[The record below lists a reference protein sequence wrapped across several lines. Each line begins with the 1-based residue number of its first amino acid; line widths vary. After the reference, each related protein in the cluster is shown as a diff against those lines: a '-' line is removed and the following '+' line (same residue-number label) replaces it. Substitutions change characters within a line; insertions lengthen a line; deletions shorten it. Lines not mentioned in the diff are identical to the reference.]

1 MKKYLLMM
9 LMLVAICSTA
19 WAQTVTTDK
28 RFVRGA
34 TMAFG
39 RMTVSGI
46 ASSQIDEQG
55 FCYSTEKAEPT
66 VDDLTTKA
74 YLNNSGRIY
83 WLKELTPATKYYMR
97 AYVKTKSGE
106 AIYGDVI
113 KFYTIPKGQVK
124 LTMRTSGDENSN
136 RIKAAAET
144 AVEWWNNLT
153 EIKDFTTNIGYN
165 SGTPTAEC
173 SYGGWMSV
181 GSNTSYQ
188 RCGTIM
194 HEMLHGVGV
203 IPWAGTQ
210 WSKYD
215 LRSSKNGDG
224 YGSGY
229 WLGDRVTEVLSF
241 WDNKEFEQLN
251 GDYQHMWPY
260 GINGAHEDNG
270 SDVLY
275 IGNGLVCQALG
286 EDGLEHTDKH
296 FAEPYY
302 AIDVEDNVK
311 YYLKSENEDRGFYTS
326 YLVENEDGSLTWKE
340 IALADL
346 ASQDEAAWYITFTPE
361 NQFYQLRNAKTG
373 NYLYLNGNTA
383 KTIATASGN
392 TDFHVM
398 KARVDAVDTKTENP
412 NPRGYWLLH
421 HAARNPRALAAA
433 TNGRVATETFNI
445 GNGATTQRWL
455 ILTAEQAAEVDNVG
469 IGAFRKQV
477 ADILSQLREL
487 RSVPHSEDTEGTDE
501 ILDRVIAEVES
512 QAASATS
519 AAQVSQLV
527 EQARQ
532 AVFNFLSNATPTDI
546 EQPFNVSLLIMNPGL
561 DEKEGWV
568 GAPTLNYSC
577 GEFFEVAFDFNQTLT
592 NMPAGTYV
600 LRAQAFQRA
609 GLAETAYRA
618 YINGTTSRISTFLYA
633 GSHSARV
640 HNICD
645 YGQEKKLGVGNEQEV
660 GDPVI
665 YIPNDMRSAANYFK
679 QGFYD
684 NEVATELKEDGSEMK
699 IGIRC
704 KNGNSHYW
712 SIFDNFRLFYYGSMP
727 LDVVTGV
734 EAYTQPF
741 PDGKGTVATAIYD
754 LSGRKVGEVSGKQ
767 GLPLQLPKGIYIL
780 NGKKVVVK

>member
-1 MKKYLLMM
+1 MKKYLLMV
-9 LMLVAICSTA
+9 LMLVTIGSTA

-46 ASSQIDEQG
+46 ATTQIAEQG

-66 VDDLTTKA
+66 VDDQTTKA

-113 KFYTIPKGQVK
+113 KFYTIPKGNITWNFHNRGDAATEKRISDAVNSACDYFNNMTCVVK
-124 LTMRTSGDENSN
+124 TFDVTYSP
-136 RIKAAAET
+136 
-144 AVEWWNNLT
+144 
-153 EIKDFTTNIGYN
+153 
-165 SGTPTAEC
+165 GTPTADC
-173 SYGGWMSV
+173 NYTDQPWMNV
-181 GSNTSYQ
+181 GANTSYQ

-194 HEMLHGVGV
+194 HEMEHGLGV
-203 IPWAGTQ
+203 IPYSTQ
-210 WSKYD
+210 WSGNV
-215 LRSSKNGDG
+215 LRSGNGT
-224 YGSGY
+224 GY
-229 WLGDRVTEVLSF
+229 WLGDRVTEALCF
-241 WDNKEFEQLN
+241 WDNNTTSQLN
-251 GDYQHMWPY
+251 GDTQHMWPY

-270 SDVLY
+270 SEALY
-275 IGNGLVCQALG
+275 LANAMLCQALG
-286 EDGLEHTDKH
+286 EDGLEHTGSH
-296 FAEPYY
+296 FADPYY
-302 AIDVEDNVK
+302 AINVEDNVK
-311 YYLKSENEDRGFYTS
+311 YYLKNENEDRGFYTS
-326 YLVENEDGSLTWKE
+326 YLVENEDGTLSWKE

-445 GNGATTQRWL
+445 RNNATTQRWL
-455 ILTAEQAAEVDNVG
+455 ILTAEEAAEVDNVG
-469 IGAFRKQV
+469 IGAFRQQV

-501 ILDRVIAEVES
+501 TLDRVIAEVES

-519 AAQVSQLV
+519 SAQVSQLV

-532 AVFNFLSNATPTDI
+532 AVFNFLANATPTDI

-561 DEKEGWV
+561 DETEGWV
-568 GAPTLNYSC
+568 GAPTMNYSC

-600 LRAQAFQRA
+600 LHAQAFQRA

-684 NEVATELKEDGSEMK
+684 NEVATEIKEDGSELK

-704 KNGNSHYW
+704 KNGNTHYW

-741 PDGKGTVATAIYD
+741 TEGKGTVATAIYD
-754 LSGRKVGEVSGKQ
+754 LSGRKVGEVSGRQ
-767 GLPLQLPKGIYIL
+767 SLPQQLPKGIYIF

>member
-1 MKKYLLMM
+1 MKKYLLMV
-9 LMLVAICSTA
+9 LMLVTIGSTA

-46 ASSQIDEQG
+46 ATSQIAEQG

-66 VDDLTTKA
+66 VDDQTTKA

-113 KFYTIPKGQVK
+113 KFYTIPKGNITWNFHNRGDAATEKRISDAVNSACDYFNNMTCVVK
-124 LTMRTSGDENSN
+124 TFDVTYSP
-136 RIKAAAET
+136 
-144 AVEWWNNLT
+144 
-153 EIKDFTTNIGYN
+153 
-165 SGTPTAEC
+165 GTPTADC
-173 SYGGWMSV
+173 NYTDQPWMNV
-181 GSNTSYQ
+181 GANTSYQ

-194 HEMLHGVGV
+194 HEMEHGLGV
-203 IPWAGTQ
+203 IPYSTQ
-210 WSKYD
+210 WSGNV
-215 LRSSKNGDG
+215 LRSGNGT
-224 YGSGY
+224 GY
-229 WLGDRVTEVLSF
+229 WLGDRVTEALCF
-241 WDNKEFEQLN
+241 WDNNTTSQLN
-251 GDYQHMWPY
+251 GDTQHMWPY

-270 SDVLY
+270 SEVLY
-275 IGNGLVCQALG
+275 LANAMLCQALG
-286 EDGLEHTDKH
+286 EDGLEHTGSH
-296 FAEPYY
+296 FADPYY
-302 AIDVEDNVK
+302 AINVEDNVK
-311 YYLKSENEDRGFYTS
+311 YYLKNENEDRGFYTS
-326 YLVENEDGSLTWKE
+326 YLVENEDGTLSWKE

-373 NYLYLNGNTA
+373 NYLYLNGNTV
-383 KTIATASGN
+383 KTIGTASGN

-433 TNGRVATETFNI
+433 ANGRVATETFNI
-445 GNGATTQRWL
+445 RNNATTQRWL
-455 ILTAEQAAEVDNVG
+455 ILTAEEAAEVDNVG

-501 ILDRVIAEVES
+501 TLDRVIAEVES

-519 AAQVSQLV
+519 SAQVSQLV

-532 AVFNFLSNATPTDI
+532 AVFNFLANATPTDI

-561 DEKEGWV
+561 DETEGWV
-568 GAPTLNYSC
+568 GAPTMNYSC

-600 LRAQAFQRA
+600 LHAQAFQRA

-633 GSHSARV
+633 GSHSVRV

-684 NEVATELKEDGSEMK
+684 NEVATEIKEDGSELK

-704 KNGNSHYW
+704 KNGNTHYW

-741 PDGKGTVATAIYD
+741 TDGKGTVATSIYD
-754 LSGRKVGEVSGKQ
+754 LSGRKVGEVSGRQ
-767 GLPLQLPKGIYIL
+767 SLPLQLPKGIYIF

>member
-1 MKKYLLMM
+1 
-9 LMLVAICSTA
+9 MLVTIGSTA

-46 ASSQIDEQG
+46 ATSQIAEQG

-66 VDDLTTKA
+66 VDDQTTKA

-113 KFYTIPKGQVK
+113 KFYTIPKGNITWNFHNRGDAATEKRISDAVNSACDYFNNMTCVVK
-124 LTMRTSGDENSN
+124 TFDVTYSP
-136 RIKAAAET
+136 
-144 AVEWWNNLT
+144 
-153 EIKDFTTNIGYN
+153 
-165 SGTPTAEC
+165 GTPTADC
-173 SYGGWMSV
+173 NYTDQPWMNV
-181 GSNTSYQ
+181 GANTSYQ

-194 HEMLHGVGV
+194 HEMEHGLGV
-203 IPWAGTQ
+203 IPYSTQ
-210 WSKYD
+210 WSGNV
-215 LRSSKNGDG
+215 LRSGNGT
-224 YGSGY
+224 GY
-229 WLGDRVTEVLSF
+229 WLGDRVTEALCF
-241 WDNKEFEQLN
+241 WDNNTTSQLN
-251 GDYQHMWPY
+251 GDTQHMWPY

-270 SDVLY
+270 SEVLY
-275 IGNGLVCQALG
+275 LANAMLCQALG
-286 EDGLEHTDKH
+286 EDGLEHTGSH
-296 FAEPYY
+296 FADPYY
-302 AIDVEDNVK
+302 AINVEDNVK
-311 YYLKSENEDRGFYTS
+311 YYLKNENEDRGFYTS
-326 YLVENEDGSLTWKE
+326 YLVENEDGTLSWKE

-373 NYLYLNGNTA
+373 NYLYLNGNTV
-383 KTIATASGN
+383 KTIGTASGN

-433 TNGRVATETFNI
+433 ANGRVATETFNI
-445 GNGATTQRWL
+445 RNNATTQRWL
-455 ILTAEQAAEVDNVG
+455 ILTAEEAAEVDNVG

-501 ILDRVIAEVES
+501 TLDRVIAEVES

-519 AAQVSQLV
+519 SAQVSQLV

-532 AVFNFLSNATPTDI
+532 AVFNFLANATPTDI

-561 DEKEGWV
+561 DETEGWV
-568 GAPTLNYSC
+568 GAPTMNYSC

-600 LRAQAFQRA
+600 LHAQAFQRA

-633 GSHSARV
+633 GSHSVRV

-684 NEVATELKEDGSEMK
+684 NEVATEIKEDGSELK

-704 KNGNSHYW
+704 KNGNTHYW

-741 PDGKGTVATAIYD
+741 TDGKGTVATSIYD
-754 LSGRKVGEVSGKQ
+754 LSGRKVGEVSGRQ
-767 GLPLQLPKGIYIL
+767 SLPLQLPKGIYIF

>member
-1 MKKYLLMM
+1 MKKYLLLA

-39 RMTVSGI
+39 RMTVTGL
-46 ASSQIDEQG
+46 ASSQIEEQG

-97 AYVKTKSGE
+97 AYVKTKSGD

-113 KFYTIPKGQVK
+113 KFYTIPKGNITWNFHNKGDAATEKRITDAVNSACDYFNNMTCVVK
-124 LTMRTSGDENSN
+124 TFDVTYSP
-136 RIKAAAET
+136 
-144 AVEWWNNLT
+144 
-153 EIKDFTTNIGYN
+153 
-165 SGTPTAEC
+165 GTPTADC
-173 SYGGWMSV
+173 NYQAQPWMNV
-181 GSNTSYQ
+181 GANTSYQ
-188 RCGTIM
+188 RTGTIM
-194 HEMLHGVGV
+194 HEMEHGLGV
-203 IPWAGTQ
+203 IPYSTQ
-210 WSKYD
+210 WSGSV
-215 LRSSKNGDG
+215 LRSGNGT
-224 YGSGY
+224 GY
-229 WLGDRVTEVLSF
+229 WLGDRVTEALCF
-241 WDNKEFEQLN
+241 WDNSSTSRLN
-251 GDYQHMWPY
+251 GDTQHMWPY

-270 SDVLY
+270 SEVLY
-275 IGNGLVCQALG
+275 LGNAMLCQALG
-286 EDGLEHTDKH
+286 EDGLEHTGNH
-296 FAEPYY
+296 FADPYY

-311 YYLKSENEDRGFYTS
+311 YYLKNENEDRGFYTS
-326 YLVENEDGSLTWKE
+326 YLVENEDGTLTWKE

-373 NYLYLNGNTA
+373 NYLYLNGNTV

-501 ILDRVIAEVES
+501 TLDRVIAEVES

-532 AVFNFLSNATPTDI
+532 AVFNFLANATPTDI

-561 DEKEGWV
+561 DETEGWV

-704 KNGNSHYW
+704 KNGNTHYW

-767 GLPLQLPKGIYIL
+767 NLPLQLPKGIYIL

>member
-1 MKKYLLMM
+1 MKKYLLMV
-9 LMLVAICSTA
+9 LMLVTIGSTA

-46 ASSQIDEQG
+46 ASSQIAEQG

-66 VDDLTTKA
+66 VDDETTKA

-106 AIYGDVI
+106 AIYGDAI
-113 KFYTIPKGQVK
+113 KFYTIPKGNITWNFHNRGDAATEKRISDAVNSACDYFNNMTCVVK
-124 LTMRTSGDENSN
+124 TFDVTYSP
-136 RIKAAAET
+136 
-144 AVEWWNNLT
+144 
-153 EIKDFTTNIGYN
+153 
-165 SGTPTAEC
+165 GTPTADC
-173 SYGGWMSV
+173 NYTDQPWMNV
-181 GSNTSYQ
+181 GANTSYQ

-194 HEMLHGVGV
+194 HEMEHGLGV
-203 IPWAGTQ
+203 IPYSTQ
-210 WSKYD
+210 WSGNV
-215 LRSSKNGDG
+215 LRSGNGT
-224 YGSGY
+224 GY
-229 WLGDRVTEVLSF
+229 WLGDRVTEALCF
-241 WDNKEFEQLN
+241 WDNTTTSQLN
-251 GDYQHMWPY
+251 GDTQHMWPY

-270 SDVLY
+270 SEVLY
-275 IGNGLVCQALG
+275 LANAMLCQALG
-286 EDGLEHTDKH
+286 EDGLEHTGSH
-296 FAEPYY
+296 FADPYY
-302 AIDVEDNVK
+302 AINVEDNVK
-311 YYLKSENEDRGFYTS
+311 YYLKNENEDRGFYTS
-326 YLVENEDGSLTWKE
+326 YLVENEDGTLSWKE

-373 NYLYLNGNTA
+373 NYLYLNGNTV

-445 GNGATTQRWL
+445 RNNATTQRWL
-455 ILTAEQAAEVDNVG
+455 ILTAEEAAEVDNVG

-501 ILDRVIAEVES
+501 TLDRVIAEVES

-519 AAQVSQLV
+519 SAQVSQLV

-532 AVFNFLSNATPTDI
+532 AVFNFLANATPTDI

-561 DEKEGWV
+561 DETEGWV
-568 GAPTLNYSC
+568 GAPTMNYSC

-600 LRAQAFQRA
+600 LHAQAFQRA

-684 NEVATELKEDGSEMK
+684 NEVATEIKEDGSELK

-704 KNGNSHYW
+704 KNGNTHYW

-734 EAYTQPF
+734 EVYTQPF
-741 PDGKGTVATAIYD
+741 TDGKGTVSTAIYD
-754 LSGRKVGEVSGKQ
+754 LSGRKVGEVSGRQ
-767 GLPLQLPKGIYIL
+767 SLPLQLPKGIYIF
-780 NGKKVVVK
+780 NGKKMVIK

>member
-1 MKKYLLMM
+1 MKKFLLMV
-9 LMLVAICSTA
+9 LMLVVTTVAAT
-19 WAQTVTTDK
+19 AQTVTTDK
-28 RFVRGA
+28 RFARGA

-39 RMTVSGI
+39 RMTVTGLS
-46 ASSQIDEQG
+46 SSQIAEQG

-66 VDDLTTKA
+66 VDDQTTKSF
-74 YLNNSGRIY
+74 LTNNGRIY
-83 WLKELTPATKYYMR
+83 WLKDLTPATKYYMR
-97 AYVKTKSGE
+97 AYVKTKSGD
-106 AIYGDVI
+106 ALYGDVI
-113 KFYTIPKGQVK
+113 KFYTIPKGEVK
-124 LTMRTSGDENSN
+124 LSMRTSGDDNSN

-181 GSNTSYQ
+181 GPNTSYQ
-188 RCGTIM
+188 RCGTIL
-194 HEMLHGVGV
+194 HELLHGVGV

-241 WDNKEFEQLN
+241 WDNKDFEQLN

-270 SDVLY
+270 TDVLY
-275 IGNGLVCQALG
+275 IGNGLICQALG

-302 AIDVEDNVK
+302 AINVEDDVK
-311 YYLKSENEDRGFYTS
+311 YYLKNENEDRGFYTS
-326 YLVENEDGSLTWKE
+326 YLVENEDGTLSWKE

-346 ASQDEAAWYITFTPE
+346 TTRDDAAWYITFTPT
-361 NQFYQLRNAKTG
+361 NQFYQLHNAKTG
-373 NYLYLNGNTA
+373 NYLYMTGSTA
-383 KTIATASGN
+383 KTIATTSGN

-398 KARVDAVDTKTENP
+398 KARIDAADTHTDEP

-421 HAARNPRALAAA
+421 HASRNPRALSAAA
-433 TNGRVATETFNI
+433 NGRVATETFNI
-445 GNGATTQRWL
+445 SNNATTQRWL

-469 IGAFRKQV
+469 MGAFRKQV
-477 ADILSQLREL
+477 ADILSQLRGL
-487 RSVPHSEDTEGTDE
+487 RSVPHTEDTEGTDAKLDNIIDE
-501 ILDRVIAEVES
+501 IEGKSAT
-512 QAASATS
+512 ATS
-519 AAQVSQLV
+519 AVQVAELV
-527 EQARQ
+527 EEARQ
-532 AVFNFLSNATPTDI
+532 AVFDFLANATPTDMD
-546 EQPFNVSLLIMNPGL
+546 QPFNVSLLIKNPGL
-561 DEKEGWV
+561 DDTEGWLGV
-568 GAPTLNYSC
+568 PTLSYSC
-577 GEFFEVAFDFNQTLT
+577 GEFFEVAFDYNQTLE

-600 LRAQAFQRA
+600 LHAQAFQRA
-609 GLAETAYRA
+609 GIAETAYRA
-618 YINGTTSRISTFLYA
+618 YINGTTTRISTFLYA
-633 GSHSARV
+633 GSRSERV

-645 YGQEKKLGVGNEQEV
+645 YGQENKLGVGDEVAV

-665 YIPNDMRSAANYFK
+665 YIPNDMKSAANYFK

-684 NEVATELKEDGSEMK
+684 CEVATELTEDGSKLK

-704 KNGNSHYW
+704 KNGNSSYW
-712 SIFDNFRLFYYGSMP
+712 SIFDNFRLYYYGSIP
-727 LDVVTGV
+727 LDVVTGI
-734 EAYTQPF
+734 ETQPITER
-741 PDGKGTVATAIYD
+741 KEAEATAIYD
-754 LSGRKVGEVSGKQ
+754 LSGRKVSSSSSE
-767 GLPLQLPKGIYIL
+767 LPKGIYIQ
-780 NGKKVVVK
+780 NGRKFVVK

>member
-28 RFVRGA
+28 RYARGA

-46 ASSQIDEQG
+46 ASTQIEEQG

-66 VDDLTTKA
+66 IDDLTTKA
-74 YLNNSGRIY
+74 FLNNSGRIY
-83 WLKELTPATKYYMR
+83 WLKDLTPATKYYMR

-113 KFYTIPKGQVK
+113 KFYTIPKGTMTYGIRDGGDASARERIRQATDKAVGLWND
-124 LTMRTSGDENSN
+124 LTSIQGVYFNVGHN
-136 RIKAAAET
+136 P
-144 AVEWWNNLT
+144 
-153 EIKDFTTNIGYN
+153 
-165 SGTPTAEC
+165 GTPTADC
-173 SYGGWMSV
+173 SYGGYIRV
-181 GSNTSYQ
+181 GDNQSYQ
-188 RCGTIM
+188 RTGTIL

-203 IPWAGTQ
+203 GTNDI
-210 WSKYD
+210 WWNGNM
-215 LRSSKNGDG
+215 RTNGDR
-224 YGSGY
+224 GY
-229 WLGDRVTEVLSF
+229 WLGDRATEVLRF
-241 WDNKEFEQLN
+241 LDNSATEQLN
-251 GDYQHMWPY
+251 GDNTHMWPY

-270 SDVLY
+270 SDLLY
-275 IGNGLVCQALG
+275 VGNSLICQALM
-286 EDGLEHTDKH
+286 EDGLQPSSSH
-296 FAEPYY
+296 FANPYY
-302 AIDVEDNVK
+302 AIDVQDGTK
-311 YYLKSENEDRGFYTS
+311 YYLKNENEDRGFYTS
-326 YLVENEDGSLTWKE
+326 YLVENEDGSLKWKE

-398 KARVDAVDTKTENP
+398 KARVDAVDTKTDAP

-501 ILDRVIAEVES
+501 TLDRVIAEVES

-532 AVFNFLSNATPTDI
+532 AVFNFLANATPTDI

-712 SIFDNFRLFYYGSMP
+712 SIFDNFRLFYYGSTP

>member
-1 MKKYLLMM
+1 MKKYLLMV
-9 LMLVAICSTA
+9 LMLVTIGSTA

-46 ASSQIDEQG
+46 ASSQIAEQG

-66 VDDLTTKA
+66 VDDQTTKA

-113 KFYTIPKGQVK
+113 KFYTIPKGNITWNFHNRGDAATEKRISDAVNSACDYFNNMTCVVK
-124 LTMRTSGDENSN
+124 TFDVTYSP
-136 RIKAAAET
+136 
-144 AVEWWNNLT
+144 
-153 EIKDFTTNIGYN
+153 
-165 SGTPTAEC
+165 GTPTADC
-173 SYGGWMSV
+173 NYTDQPWMNV
-181 GSNTSYQ
+181 GANTSYQ

-194 HEMLHGVGV
+194 HEMEHGLGV
-203 IPWAGTQ
+203 IPYSTQ
-210 WSKYD
+210 WSGNV
-215 LRSSKNGDG
+215 LRSGNGT
-224 YGSGY
+224 GY
-229 WLGDRVTEVLSF
+229 WLGDRVTEALCF
-241 WDNKEFEQLN
+241 WDNNTTSQLN
-251 GDYQHMWPY
+251 GDTQHMWPY

-270 SDVLY
+270 SEVLY
-275 IGNGLVCQALG
+275 LANAMLCQALG
-286 EDGLEHTDKH
+286 EDGLEHTGSH
-296 FAEPYY
+296 FADPYY
-302 AIDVEDNVK
+302 AINVEDNVK
-311 YYLKSENEDRGFYTS
+311 YYLKNENEDRGFYTS
-326 YLVENEDGSLTWKE
+326 YLVENEDGTLSWKE

-433 TNGRVATETFNI
+433 ANGRVATETFNI
-445 GNGATTQRWL
+445 RNNATTQRWL
-455 ILTAEQAAEVDNVG
+455 ILTAEEAAEVDNVG

-501 ILDRVIAEVES
+501 TLDRVIAEVES

-519 AAQVSQLV
+519 SAQVSQLV

-532 AVFNFLSNATPTDI
+532 AVFNFLANATPTDI

-561 DEKEGWV
+561 DETEGWI
-568 GAPTLNYSC
+568 GAPTMNYSC
-577 GEFFEVAFDFNQTLT
+577 GEFFEMAFDFNQTLT

-600 LRAQAFQRA
+600 LHAQAFQRA

-684 NEVATELKEDGSEMK
+684 NEVATEIKEDGSELK

-704 KNGNSHYW
+704 KNGNTHYW

-741 PDGKGTVATAIYD
+741 TEGKETVATAIYD
-754 LSGRKVGEVSGKQ
+754 LSGRKVGEVSGRQ
-767 GLPLQLPKGIYIL
+767 SLPLQLPKGIYIL